1 MYLQLFK
8 MTAVTLIVFLLV
20 MTNYAESA
28 NILYVI
34 PFSAMSHYIFLKSI
48 GLELAHRGHNVTVIT
63 TFMEKN
69 PPPNYRQISVVN
81 KNMWE
86 LIGEGAE
93 APNIFDLVD
102 LSPEEF
108 QSKIHWP
115 GGVAFTDLVLSSPE
129 VVEFLKKDN
138 QFDLVICEQF
148 FQEAL
153 YTLSVKYNAPL
164 AIISTFGNC
173 MRHNLVTRNPLQLAT
188 VVGEYLSVN
197 NPRSFSGR
205 LRNFYFTVYEYFWWR
220 YWYLDKQEQLVP
232 KYFPELVGKTPSLYD
247 LQKDASIMLINS
259 HFSYDT
265 PFALLPNIVE
275 IGGAHLSRSN
285 TSLPEDLQKLLDESK
300 HGVVYVSFG
309 SNVRSADLPEE
320 KKKAFLNVFK
330 KLKQTVVWKWEEDIL
345 EGKPNNLVIRKW
357 FPQKEILA
365 HPNIKVFIAHGG
377 LIGMQETIFN
387 GVPVVGIPIYSD
399 QHNNLVLAEEAGF
412 GKLLQYH
419 DITEKNLDKA
429 LHDVLNN
436 DSYMKKAKE
445 LQKIWKDRPMSP
457 LDTAMFWLEY
467 VIRNKG
473 AEYIK
478 NPARNMN
485 WFAYNMVDVY
495 AFILAILT
503 IVIALIVKVISTITI
518 FLFGDQVKTTTK
530 KKRS

>member
-108 QSKIHWP
+108 QSKIHW
-115 GGVAFTDLVLSSPE
+115 
-129 VVEFLKKDN
+129 
-138 QFDLVICEQF
+138 
-148 FQEAL
+148 
-153 YTLSVKYNAPL
+153 
-164 AIISTFGNC
+164 
-173 MRHNLVTRNPLQLAT
+173 
-188 VVGEYLSVN
+188 
-197 NPRSFSGR
+197 
-205 LRNFYFTVYEYFWWR
+205 
-220 YWYLDKQEQLVP
+220 
-232 KYFPELVGKTPSLYD
+232 PELVGKTPSLYD